1 FLYDTLDA
9 LRSKHFPAPSA
20 HLPLPAPKPHK
31 ISLLSASG
39 NVRNL
44 DLRHVT
50 ILYTTHPTAASNGNT
65 RVCRPEK
72 LPGASADPAATP
84 PRITHRLPRAA
95 GRRLSALSAHI
106 FPTFLDPS
114 APIPPAHLR
123 RTGQPAA
130 RRVSRGIRPISS
142 RNPGTFTSFPIYRQ
156 DAETADRICCNLRR
170 LGQVADKPVSGN
182 LPSHWS
188 ETESTG
194 RPSVRDADY
203 SSKWNSP
210 MVISEHYGVFGD

>member
-1 FLYDTLDA
+1 VTT
-9 LRSKHFPAPSA
+9 KKKPS
-20 HLPLPAPKPHK
+20 PGEERRRK
-31 ISLLSASG
+31 
-39 NVRNL
+39 R
-44 DLRHVT
+44 D
-50 ILYTTHPTAASNGNT
+50 T
-65 RVCRPEK
+65 RV
-72 LPGASADPAATP
+72 A
-84 PRITHRLPRAA
+84 
-95 GRRLSALSAHI
+95 ALSI
-106 FPTFLDPS
+106 S
-114 APIPPAHLR
+114 QIPKENQRATRALNQALLAGELHDAVILCLKDNTLMPLAALLR
-123 RTGQPAA
+123 GA
-130 RRVSRGIRPISS
+130 
-142 RNPGTFTSFPIYRQ
+142 NPGTFTSFPIYRQ